1 MATTIL
7 IVCPECGKQIKAPD
21 NVIGKKVRCKFCQAA
36 FVASKGPGKPA
47 AGKPAKP
54 PPGKPAKPPAGKPAK
69 PSKPAVDEE
78 DDDDPNPYGMTDVSL
93 SARCPHCANEMEDEN
108 AVICLNC
115 GYNTRT
121 REMGKV
127 VKTYDNT
134 VGDQF
139 MWLLPGIVCILVI
152 IGVLI
157 FNIWYLMK
165 IGDLVTEEDS
175 WYLSMWG
182 SGGIK
187 LWVVIMSL
195 FIIFFTGRFAVKRL
209 IIHYAKPEVEKL
221 K

>member
-21 NVIGKKVRCKFCQAA
+21 NVIGKKVRCKFCQAS
-36 FVASKGPGKPA
+36 FVASKGSGKPP

-54 PPGKPAKPPAGKPAK
+54 AAGKAAKPPAGKPAK
-69 PSKPAVDEE
+69 PSKPAVDDDEE
-78 DDDDPNPYGMTDVSL
+78 DENPYGMREVSL
-93 SARCPHCANEMEDEN
+93 SARCPHCANEMEDED
-108 AVICLNC
+108 AIICLNC

-121 REMGKV
+121 RELGKV

-134 VGDQF
+134 AGDQF

-152 IGVLI
+152 IGTII
-157 FNIWYLMK
+157 FDIWYLMK
-165 IGDLVTEEDS
+165 IEDVVDMDA
-175 WYLSMWG
+175 WWG
-182 SGGIK
+182 ALLAHGGIK

-195 FIIFFTGRFAVKRL
+195 FIIFFTGRFAIKRL
-209 IIHYAKPEVEKL
+209 IIHYSKPEVEKL